1 MRKSRLKSLKANTSI
16 TLSLFLFV
24 SFLGISQVYKV
35 HSHNDYEQ
43 NVPFWK
49 AISAGVSSIE
59 ADVFLKN
66 GRLMVAH
73 EPESIIDFKTL
84 KRLYLEPFKESLD
97 LGLINNAS
105 LQFLIDI
112 KSEAE
117 PTLDAIIAELLEY
130 PIITNSNNISIII
143 SGNRPEISEYF
154 KYPDFISFDHQSL
167 EPIEDS
173 NALSKVGL
181 ISLSLRS
188 FTDWNGKGR
197 LTKEDLE
204 RVEFAVEKAHSFG
217 KPFRFWATPD
227 SKTAWKAM
235 VGIGVDYINTDA
247 PFECVKYLNSLPRR
261 VYENKEEHQ
270 VYRPTF
276 EMDGANETPKN
287 SILMIGDG
295 NGLAQISAAALTNNG
310 SLNLTQLNN
319 IGLVKTQSEDDFTTD
334 SAGAAT
340 AMATGIKAPNRA
352 IGINADG
359 EPIPNLIE
367 YLSDAGFTTAI
378 ITTDAIHGATPSSF
392 YAHQKDRDMKNAI
405 LMDLKNSSLDLF
417 IAGKSTDSLRETNFS
432 GFKIVE
438 GLDEIKSMSATK
450 NCAFFEAG
458 ARPVPLFSAVKNLLL
473 NLRQRNEPFF
483 LIVEGAKIDSF
494 GHSNNIGSLLGEALA
509 FDKAVGEALQF
520 ADMDKNTLV
529 VVTADHETGGL
540 ALPQGNIENR
550 TIEADF
556 TTDDHTGIFVPLFA
570 YGPQSHT
577 FRGVFNNTA
586 VFHKITRALS
596 IQSTK

>member
-24 SFLGISQVYKV
+24 SFLGTSQVYKV

-84 KRLYLEPFKESLD
+84 KRLYLEPLKESLD

-130 PIITNSNNISIII
+130 PMITNSNNISIII

-154 KYPDFISFDHQSL
+154 KYPDFISFDYQSL

-197 LTKEDLE
+197 LIKEDLE

-227 SKTAWKAM
+227 SKTTWKAM

-270 VYRPTF
+270 VYMPTF
-276 EMDGANETPKN
+276 EMDDANETPKN
-287 SILMIGDG
+287 IILMIGDG

-310 SLNLTQLNN
+310 SLNLTQLKN
-319 IGLVKTQSEDDFTTD
+319 IGLSKTQAGDDFTTD
-334 SAGAAT
+334 SAGGAT
-340 AMATGIKAPNRA
+340 AMATGIKVPNRA
-352 IGINADG
+352 IGMDMNGRA
-359 EPIPNLIE
+359 IPNLIE
-367 YLSDAGFTTAI
+367 HLANIGYTTAI
-378 ITTDAIHGATPSSF
+378 ITTDEITGATPSSF
-392 YAHQKDRDMKNAI
+392 YAHQKDRAMTDAI
-405 LMDLKNSSLDLF
+405 LTDLQNSSL
-417 IAGKSTDSLRETNFS
+417 NFFMAAKGVDTLSQTKLS
-432 GFKIVE
+432 GFTMIANLE
-438 GLDEIKSMSATK
+438 EINVIK
-450 NCAFFEAG
+450 NNKTGAFF
-458 ARPVPLFSAVKNLLL
+458 PFDTNPTLLDKAVKNVLFHLG
-473 NLRQRNEPFF
+473 QHKEPFF
-483 LIVEGAKIDSF
+483 LVVEGAKIDSY
-494 GHSNNIGSLLGEALA
+494 GHGNAIEGVIQEGLA
-509 FDKAVGEALQF
+509 FDEAVGEAIKF
-520 ADMDKNTLV
+520 ADENLNTLV
-529 VVTADHETGGL
+529 IITADHETGGL
-540 ALPQGNIENR
+540 TLPQGNVGNR

-570 YGPQSHT
+570 YGPQSQM
-577 FRGVFNNTA
+577 FRGVYENTE
-586 VFHKITRALS
+586 VFHKIVKALKS
-596 IQSTK
+596 PSPR

>member
-1 MRKSRLKSLKANTSI
+1 MRKSMPKSMKANTSI

-73 EPESIIDFKTL
+73 EPESITDFKTL
-84 KRLYLEPFKESLD
+84 KRLYLEPLQESLD
-97 LGLINNAS
+97 LGLITNS
-105 LQFLIDI
+105 PLQFLIDI

-130 PIITNSNNISIII
+130 PMITNSKNIFIII
-143 SGNRPEISEYF
+143 SGNRPEISEYL
-154 KYPDFISFDHQSL
+154 KYPDFISFDYQSL

-181 ISLSLRS
+181 ISLSFRS

-204 RVEFAVEKAHSFG
+204 RVATAVDVAHSFG

-235 VGIGVDYINTDA
+235 VGIGVDYINTDN

-270 VYRPTF
+270 VYMPTF

-287 SILMIGDG
+287 IILMIGDG
-295 NGLAQISAAALTNNG
+295 NGLAQISATALANG
-310 SLNLTQLNN
+310 GFLSLTQLNN
-319 IGLVKTQSEDDFTTD
+319 IGFLKTQSEDDFTTD
-334 SAGAAT
+334 SAAAAT
-340 AMATGIKAPNRA
+340 AMATGTKAPNRA
-352 IGINADG
+352 IGVNANG

-367 YLSDAGFTTAI
+367 YFSDAGFTTAI
-378 ITTDAIHGATPSSF
+378 ITSDEIHGATPSSF
-392 YAHQKDRDMKNAI
+392 YAHQKERDMKNAI
-405 LMDLKNSSLDLF
+405 LIDLKNSSLDLF
-417 IAGKSTDSLRETNFS
+417 IAAKGTDSLRETNFS
-432 GFKIVE
+432 GFKILE
-438 GLDEIKSMSATK
+438 GLNDIKSMSTTK
-450 NCAFFEAG
+450 NCAFFDTG
-458 ARPVPLFSAVKNLLL
+458 ARPAPIYNAVKNLLL
-473 NLRQRNEPFF
+473 NFRQRSEPFF
-483 LIVEGAKIDSF
+483 LIVEGAKIDSY
-494 GHSNNIGSLLGEALA
+494 GHSNNIGGLIEEALA
-509 FDKAVGEALQF
+509 FDKAVGEAIQF
-520 ADMDKNTLV
+520 ADKDKNTLV
-529 VVTADHETGGL
+529 IVTADHETGGL
-540 ALPQGNIENR
+540 ALPQGNIEKR

-556 TTDDHTGIFVPLFA
+556 TTDDHTGIFLPLFA

-586 VFHKITRALS
+586 VFQKTLKALS
-596 IQSTK
+596 IHSAK